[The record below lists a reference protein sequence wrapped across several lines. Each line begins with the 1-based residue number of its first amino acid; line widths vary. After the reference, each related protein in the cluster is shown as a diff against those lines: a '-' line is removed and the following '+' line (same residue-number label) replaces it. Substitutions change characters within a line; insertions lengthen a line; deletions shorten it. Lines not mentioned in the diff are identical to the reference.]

1 MMRQGAFSVADE
13 RNLFTKD
20 HQGNAISWQRKKAVI
35 FDVDGT
41 LYHQPPVRAKMA
53 VRLAGYYLFRPRKI
67 RELAG
72 IRHFRKIREEE
83 SFRTADLSAQIR
95 EAAGRAG
102 LRDAD
107 ALQEAVRR
115 WMFREPL
122 REIAAHPRQE
132 VLSFLKQ
139 MREEGR
145 RIIIYSDYAAEE
157 KLDALRLVP
166 DAVYY
171 PGVRG
176 LEELKPSRKCM
187 TTILERE
194 GLRPD
199 QAVMVGDRAEKDG
212 ESAALVGMQFILVS

>member
-1 MMRQGAFSVADE
+1 MAEERTLFSKDYQG
-13 RNLFTKD
+13 K
-20 HQGNAISWQRKKAVI
+20 AIDWQQKKAVI
-35 FDVDGT
+35 FDMDGT
-41 LYHQPPVRAKMA
+41 LYHQPPVRMKMA
-53 VRLAGYYLFRPRKI
+53 VRLAGYYLFRPQRI

-72 IRHFRKIREEE
+72 IRHFREIREEE
-83 SFRTADLSAQIR
+83 SFRTTDQATQIQ
-95 EAAGRAG
+95 EAARRAG
-102 LRDAD
+102 LRDED

-132 VLSFLKQ
+132 ILSFLKQ
-139 MREEGR
+139 MRDEGR

-157 KLDALRLVP
+157 KLGALQLAP

-171 PGVRG
+171 PGVFG

-187 TTILERE
+187 MTILKRE

-212 ESAALVGMQFILVS
+212 ESAMLVGMQFILVS